1 LSLRHFRRSL
11 DGVIVASGLLVK
23 EWEALRMKRLTLA
36 IALVALAV
44 TSIPAS
50 AGTARAGS
58 SVTVAHRR
66 PYRSW
71 HRPWY
76 RGLGW
81 GWGYWSSPY
90 WYGPGYGPYSRGY
103 YGYAPSGSWAA
114 VDTDVSPESARVYLD
129 GTYVGTADDFDGYPD
144 YLYLRRGRY
153 RLEFRLEGYQPR
165 SIEVDARPGVKI
177 DVGDRL
183 AKIPGAAQYGSY
195 DTPEPRGGVRRFW
208 AKRRDVAVEV
218 NDEAEIYGD
227 GRRYRR
233 APRDSRDADRYA
245 EDPDRDRDETQE
257 RELPEEPRPRYE
269 WRDRSSAE
277 ERSDTRLQIEV
288 EPSDAAIYLDD
299 RFIGTASELDSQSGF
314 AVAPGRHT
322 VTVSRPGYR
331 DRRVEVEVSRGETE
345 KIEIKLER

>member
-1 LSLRHFRRSL
+1 
-11 DGVIVASGLLVK
+11 
-23 EWEALRMKRLTLA
+23 MKRLTLA

-50 AGTARAGS
+50 ADPARAGS
-58 SVTVAHRR
+58 RVTVAHRR

-71 HRPWY
+71 YRPWY
-76 RGLGW
+76 RGW

-90 WYGPGYGPYSRGY
+90 WYSPWYGPGYGPYSRGY
-103 YGYAPSGSWAA
+103 YGYAPSGSWTA

-144 YLYLRRGRY
+144 YLYLKRGRY

-165 SIEVDARPGVKI
+165 SIDMDARPGVKI

-208 AKRRDVAVEV
+208 AKRRDVAVEI

-227 GRRYRR
+227 ERRYRR

-245 EDPDRDRDETQE
+245 EDPDRDRDEIQE
-257 RELPEEPRPRYE
+257 RELPEEPRPRHE
-269 WRDRSSAE
+269 WRDRSGAE
-277 ERSDTRLQIEV
+277 EQGDTRLRMEV

-322 VTVSRPGYR
+322 ITVSRPGYR

-345 KIEIKLER
+345 RIEITLQR